1 MKRVIIT
8 IIFIAALICFGYSAF
23 SLGKYAWQTHVTKEN
38 ISILSGMVNKEAGTS
53 AAEGEDADP
62 RTDAEKMMD
71 KYGEL
76 YKSNP
81 DFMGWLTVPGTAIDN
96 PVMYTPDDGQHYLR
110 KNFNGDYDIAGMI
123 FIDERCK
130 LDPADHVSTDIIIY
144 GHRMKNDTMFGPLKY
159 YKEKDFCK
167 ENNIVYFDTM
177 YRPGTYVIFAAF
189 LGKAYTYETDAFQ
202 YYNFIEA
209 PTEVELND
217 YLTNIKAIAHY
228 YDEEN
233 APVFGDEIITLST
246 CDYYTNDGRL
256 ALLAK
261 RIGGDHE

>member
-1 MKRVIIT
+1 MKRVIVT
-8 IIFIAALICFGYSAF
+8 IIFIAALICFGYSAYQ
-23 SLGKYAWQTHVTKEN
+23 LGMYAWQTHVTKEN
-38 ISILSGMVNKEAGTS
+38 ISILSGMVNKET
-53 AAEGEDADP
+53 AAESEEADP

-71 KYGEL
+71 KYGAL
-76 YKSNP
+76 YRKNP
-81 DFMGWLTVPGTAIDN
+81 DFIGWLTVPGTAIDN
-96 PVMYTPDDGQHYLR
+96 PVMDTPEDGQHYLR
-110 KNFNGDYDIAGMI
+110 KNFDGNYDIAGMI

-159 YKEKDFCK
+159 YKEEDFCK
-167 ENNIVYFDTM
+167 ENNIVYFDTL

-189 LGKAYTYETDAFQ
+189 LGKAYEEGSSAFA
-202 YYNFIEA
+202 YYNFIDA
-209 PTEVELND
+209 STEEEMTD
-217 YLTNIKAIAHY
+217 YLENIKALAHY

-246 CDYYTNDGRL
+246 CDYYTQDGRL